1 MKIINKLTFAALA
14 TGAALAATLLFQP
27 SITRADDHGQRGG
40 DNERG
45 DRHDRDHDQR
55 IDDRFAVLLDGV
67 YKNVAK
73 GEGPKDNLGLTTV
86 DLNDGSYFKVKIYPV
101 SGIPGDQDK
110 AIGSF
115 YVWIGNTIGAP
126 VAYDLPGGA
135 FTARFVRSHD
145 DAEQLPGS
153 PGAGQSWTLD
163 GTFYLDILEATGIYK
178 RFAGGHIHMVDILKF
193 RGGDSTFLENCFCFF
208 HRKLVDPNL

>member
-45 DRHDRDHDQR
+45 DRHDRDRDQR
-55 IDDRFAVLLDGV
+55 IDDRFAILLDGV

-101 SGIPGDQDK
+101 RGLKGDQDE
-110 AIGSF
+110 AIGTF
-115 YVWIGNTIGAP
+115 YVAIGTGKP

-135 FTARFVRSHD
+135 FSAQFVGSDFQR
-145 DAEQLPGS
+145 LPP
-153 PGAGQSWTLD
+153 PGTPGSWTLD
-163 GTFYLDILEATGIYK
+163 GTFKLNILEATGIYQP
-178 RFAGGHIHMVDILKF
+178 FAGGHIHMVDILKF
-193 RGGDSTFLENCFCFF
+193 RAGDGTFLEDCVCFV
-208 HRKLVDPNL
+208 HPILVAP